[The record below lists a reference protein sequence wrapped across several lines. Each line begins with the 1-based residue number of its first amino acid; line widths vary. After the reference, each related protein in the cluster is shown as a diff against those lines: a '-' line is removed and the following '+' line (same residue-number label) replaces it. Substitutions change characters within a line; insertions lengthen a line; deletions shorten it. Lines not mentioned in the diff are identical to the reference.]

1 MDEKELDQRIEALAN
16 ASDKARAQME
26 MYADVAKLMNLSGV
40 EAKKKILELAGGVE
54 KFNVAFKKSSVDI
67 KKSMDDL
74 KKSIDKGEVSAEEL
88 SDQLD
93 NLRNEVNKTSDQSK
107 KQALLDAKAD
117 LEAMNARNKAHAAL
131 KDSVYSLAGTIG
143 AGVTKAFTGA
153 ATTAL
158 RGGDSFD
165 VATSMMTAGVDL
177 VNAAN
182 QGSANS
188 LKSFGAAT
196 AGAGGK
202 VGMAGRAAGIFGE
215 VLGAASTG
223 LSELAKAGIGFML
236 GQTKQLIAGFQSMS
250 AAGAVYSGGLISMTD
265 TALSAGMTLD
275 QFSKAVTQNRDA
287 FARSGL
293 GVAEGSKRMAAA
305 MQKGGDAARNGM
317 FALGMG
323 LEEQADAYAT
333 TMAIMAGPSRK
344 LNASNEQIAAQTQ
357 EYAKNMK
364 VLSDLTGEDTKS
376 KQEKLRQDNDTLAF
390 QQILDGKSATEQARI
405 NDAMMNMNADQQRAF
420 RENMIYGSVISKDL
434 AIAQATNR
442 GIAEFNTKT
451 FKAAQDGSLSAEQT
465 ARLQKDTMQSTHD
478 AAMANKGM
486 AMATSADAQAASA
499 INLRAT
505 QYTATFAKSEEERAK
520 IAAEQAAGAKGAGGV
535 AVDLMAQQQEMSI
548 RMQALALTH
557 LDSFSTALEESF
569 KAAML
574 AVEALGK
581 LANAVEENPLKSL
594 FLSLAGP
601 ILSVVAALTQFG
613 PSIFK
618 AFKGTGG
625 VGSAASS
632 YLSKIGGA
640 STVLKGVGLGVVGAA
655 VGTGIQYGG
664 DKLTEAGYEKTG
676 KAVGVAGTATKYAGY
691 GAMIGSV
698 VPGVGTAIGAGIGG
712 VVGAGKGIYDQYYAG
727 NVGSEKLGKATTTAT
742 SASGTLKGVTGDQ
755 IRSHPNFKKYL
766 AEEESYFPGSPE
778 NYASAA
784 ERVKEDMIKAQGA
797 KIKTSS
803 ANQLT
808 APKPVAGQMTQNL
821 AAEQTKL
828 YGAVVDPAAAAAK
841 AKAMEKPVAS
851 ANPAEQQQISLLQSI
866 LATMQ
871 KNNSISSGIL
881 QNSY

>member
-1 MDEKELDQRIEALAN
+1 
-16 ASDKARAQME
+16 
-26 MYADVAKLMNLSGV
+26 
-40 EAKKKILELAGGVE
+40 
-54 KFNVAFKKSSVDI
+54 
-67 KKSMDDL
+67 
-74 KKSIDKGEVSAEEL
+74 
-88 SDQLD
+88 
-93 NLRNEVNKTSDQSK
+93 
-107 KQALLDAKAD
+107 
-117 LEAMNARNKAHAAL
+117 
-131 KDSVYSLAGTIG
+131 
-143 AGVTKAFTGA
+143 
-153 ATTAL
+153 
-158 RGGDSFD
+158 
-165 VATSMMTAGVDL
+165 MMTAGVDL

>member
-1 MDEKELDQRIEALAN
+1 
-16 ASDKARAQME
+16 
-26 MYADVAKLMNLSGV
+26 
-40 EAKKKILELAGGVE
+40 
-54 KFNVAFKKSSVDI
+54 
-67 KKSMDDL
+67 
-74 KKSIDKGEVSAEEL
+74 
-88 SDQLD
+88 
-93 NLRNEVNKTSDQSK
+93 
-107 KQALLDAKAD
+107 
-117 LEAMNARNKAHAAL
+117 
-131 KDSVYSLAGTIG
+131 
-143 AGVTKAFTGA
+143 
-153 ATTAL
+153 
-158 RGGDSFD
+158 
-165 VATSMMTAGVDL
+165 
-177 VNAAN
+177 
-182 QGSANS
+182 
-188 LKSFGAAT
+188 
-196 AGAGGK
+196 
-202 VGMAGRAAGIFGE
+202 
-215 VLGAASTG
+215 
-223 LSELAKAGIGFML
+223 
-236 GQTKQLIAGFQSMS
+236 
-250 AAGAVYSGGLISMTD
+250 
-265 TALSAGMTLD
+265 
-275 QFSKAVTQNRDA
+275 
-287 FARSGL
+287 
-293 GVAEGSKRMAAA
+293 
-305 MQKGGDAARNGM
+305 
-317 FALGMG
+317 
-323 LEEQADAYAT
+323 
-333 TMAIMAGPSRK
+333 
-344 LNASNEQIAAQTQ
+344 
-357 EYAKNMK
+357 
-364 VLSDLTGEDTKS
+364 
-376 KQEKLRQDNDTLAF
+376 
-390 QQILDGKSATEQARI
+390 
-405 NDAMMNMNADQQRAF
+405 
-420 RENMIYGSVISKDL
+420 
-434 AIAQATNR
+434 
-442 GIAEFNTKT
+442 
-451 FKAAQDGSLSAEQT
+451 
-465 ARLQKDTMQSTHD
+465 
-478 AAMANKGM
+478 
-486 AMATSADAQAASA
+486 
-499 INLRAT
+499 
-505 QYTATFAKSEEERAK
+505 
-520 IAAEQAAGAKGAGGV
+520 
-535 AVDLMAQQQEMSI
+535 
-548 RMQALALTH
+548 MQALALTH

>member
-1 MDEKELDQRIEALAN
+1 
-16 ASDKARAQME
+16 
-26 MYADVAKLMNLSGV
+26 
-40 EAKKKILELAGGVE
+40 
-54 KFNVAFKKSSVDI
+54 
-67 KKSMDDL
+67 
-74 KKSIDKGEVSAEEL
+74 
-88 SDQLD
+88 
-93 NLRNEVNKTSDQSK
+93 
-107 KQALLDAKAD
+107 
-117 LEAMNARNKAHAAL
+117 
-131 KDSVYSLAGTIG
+131 
-143 AGVTKAFTGA
+143 
-153 ATTAL
+153 
-158 RGGDSFD
+158 
-165 VATSMMTAGVDL
+165 
-177 VNAAN
+177 
-182 QGSANS
+182 
-188 LKSFGAAT
+188 
-196 AGAGGK
+196 
-202 VGMAGRAAGIFGE
+202 MAGRAAGIFGE

>member
-16 ASDKARAQME
+16 ASEKARAQME
-26 MYADVAKLMNLSGV
+26 IYADVAKKMNLSGV
-40 EAKKKILELAGGVE
+40 EAKKKILELAGGVD
-54 KFNVAFKKSSVDI
+54 KFNSTMKKSAVEI

-74 KKSIDKGEVSAEEL
+74 KKSINKGEVSAEEL
-88 SDQLD
+88 SDQL
-93 NLRNEVNKTSDQSK
+93 NTLRDEVNKTSDQGK

-117 LEAMNARNKAHAAL
+117 LEALNARNKAHAAL
-131 KDSVYSLAGTIG
+131 KDSMWNM
-143 AGVTKAFTGA
+143 AGVLTVGA
-153 ATTAL
+153 ANAFKGATTTAL

-177 VNAAN
+177 VNTAN
-182 QGSANS
+182 QGSANA

-196 AGAGGK
+196 AGAGGN
-202 VGMAGRAAGIFGE
+202 VGKFGIGATIAGEA
-215 VLGAASTG
+215 LGALSNTV
-223 LSELAKAGIGFML
+223 SELAKAGIGFML
-236 GQTKQLIAGFQSMS
+236 AQTKELIAGFQSMS
-250 AAGAVYSGGLISMTD
+250 AVGAVYSGGMISMTD
-265 TALSAGMTLD
+265 TALSAGMKLE
-275 QFSKAVTQNRDA
+275 QFSKVVVQNRDT

-333 TMAIMAGPSRK
+333 TMAIMAGPSRR

-451 FKAAQDGSLSAEQT
+451 FKAAQDGTLSAEQT

-505 QYTATFAKSEEERAK
+505 QYSANFAKSEEERAK

-535 AVDLMAQQQEMSI
+535 AVELMAQQQEMAV
-548 RMQALALTH
+548 RMQAIALTH
-557 LDSFSTALEESF
+557 LDSFSTALQASYEAAF
-569 KAAML
+569 KAVESLDSL
-574 AVEALGK
+574 ATMVE
-581 LANAVEENPLKSL
+581 NNPWKSL
-594 FLSLAGP
+594 LLSLAAP
-601 ILSVVAALTQFG
+601 ILGVLQLVG
-613 PSIFK
+613 PSLLKGLKGMPGGIGGPGAGGYDKDGRYRDASGKFAK
-618 AFKGTGG
+618 APTASSALSSAKTFGKFGGIAGAVFGTAMAASDIYDTENDATLTKGQKREKEGG
-625 VGSAASS
+625 IVGSAA
-632 YLSKIGGA
+632 LGAGGAWGGATAGAALGTLVAGPVGTVVGGLIGGA
-640 STVLKGVGLGVVGAA
+640 LG
-655 VGTGIQYGG
+655 YWGG
-664 DKLTEAGYEKTG
+664 SE
-676 KAVGVAGTATKYAGY
+676 
-691 GAMIGSV
+691 
-698 VPGVGTAIGAGIGG
+698 GG
-712 VVGAGKGIYDQYYAG
+712 
-727 NVGSEKLGKATTTAT
+727 EKLGKAIM
-742 SASGTLKGVTGDQ
+742 KD
-755 IRSHPNFKKYL
+755 
-766 AEEESYFPGSPE
+766 E
-778 NYASAA
+778 SAA
-784 ERVKEDMIKAQGA
+784 STVAAAATGA
-797 KIKTSS
+797 TTQS
-803 ANQLT
+803 T
-808 APKPVAGQMTQNL
+808 APKPLTSVSAQQL
-821 AAEQTKL
+821 AAEQAKL
-828 YGAVVDPAAAAAK
+828 HSIPATNAEALK
-841 AKAMEKPVAS
+841 KAMEKPSAT
-851 ANPAEQQQISLLQSI
+851 ANPAEQQQITLLQSI
-866 LATMQ
+866 LTTMQ
-871 KNNSISSGIL
+871 KNNAISSGIL